1 MKSMPERSRPSRAE
15 PDTTQKSDAADAL
28 PLKGLTIYTDGASR
42 GNPGEAGAGVI
53 IYDRQGTIV
62 KKIKASLGTTT
73 NNVAEY
79 MALIIALKEAVRLKA
94 DALQLFSDSEL
105 MVRQLKGIYKVKD
118 RKMQALAAE
127 ARKLLS
133 NFIRYDIV
141 SVPRAQNREADK
153 LANLAIDEKEQQ

>member
-1 MKSMPERSRPSRAE
+1 MKSTPERSRPNRAE
-15 PDTTQKSDAADAL
+15 LDTTQQQAAAEAI
-28 PLKGLTIYTDGASR
+28 PLRRLIIYTDGASR
-42 GNPGEAGAGVI
+42 GNPGEAGAGII
-53 IYDRQGTIV
+53 IYDQQGAIV

-79 MALIIALKEAVRLKA
+79 MALIIALQEAVRLKA

-105 MVRQLKGIYKVKD
+105 MVRQLTGIYKVKD

-133 NFIRYDIV
+133 HFIRYDIV

-153 LANLAIDEKEQQ
+153 LANQAIDEKE

>member
-1 MKSMPERSRPSRAE
+1 MM
-15 PDTTQKSDAADAL
+15 
-28 PLKGLTIYTDGASR
+28 PLKELTIYTDGASR

-53 IYDRQGTIV
+53 IYDQQGTIV
-62 KKIKASLGTTT
+62 KKIKAALGTTT

-105 MVRQLKGIYKVKD
+105 MVRQLKGIYRVKD

-127 ARKLLS
+127 AKKLLS

-141 SVPRAQNREADK
+141 SVPRSQNSEADK
-153 LANLAIDEKEQQ
+153 LANQAIDEKERQ

>member
-1 MKSMPERSRPSRAE
+1 MTSTPERSRPNRAE
-15 PDTTQKSDAADAL
+15 PDTTQQQAAAEAI
-28 PLKGLTIYTDGASR
+28 PLRRLTIFTDGASR

-53 IYDRQGTIV
+53 IYDQQGAMV

-79 MALIIALKEAVRLKA
+79 MALIIALQEAVRLKA

-118 RKMQALAAE
+118 RKMQTLAAE
-127 ARKLLS
+127 ARKLLA

-141 SVPRAQNREADK
+141 SVPRDQNREADK
-153 LANLAIDEKEQQ
+153 LANQAIDEKE